1 MKPVHLTRRTFVIS
15 SLAASAQLV
24 AFGQPSSKPRVGCQT
39 NGWVVPGDSFEG
51 LLSVL
56 KQAKITGYDGFEC
69 NVRFVRSEFP
79 NAGEA
84 RKKINDTGMFFIG
97 VHSSYSDDIK
107 PDFDKVA
114 RGAARMGAH
123 HVVMSDKGL
132 APDGKFTPEA
142 LHAKVAQLEAVGK
155 VCNDNGIRLAYH
167 NHRDEFAN
175 GNAEINGLAAN
186 SNPELLHFL
195 IDAGHA
201 YQGGGDPAAFMRQ
214 YSQRGV
220 GCHLKTFA
228 ADNVTQ
234 VPLGQGRFG
243 FEALAAAVRE
253 TRWTGWL
260 MDEEGG
266 GAKIGGPG
274 AVAADREYL
283 RKIFG
288 V

>member
-1 MKPVHLTRRTFVIS
+1 MKQVHLTRRTFVIS
-15 SLAASAQLV
+15 SLAASAQFV
-24 AFGQPSSKPRVGCQT
+24 AFAQPSSKPRIGCQT
-39 NGWVVPGDSFEG
+39 NGWVVPGNSFEG

-56 KQAKITGYDGFEC
+56 KQARATGYDGFEC

-79 NAGEA
+79 NAAEA
-84 RKKINDTGMFFIG
+84 RKRINDTGMFFIG
-97 VHSSYSDDIK
+97 IHTNFSDDIK
-107 PDFDKVA
+107 PDFAEVA
-114 RGAARMGAH
+114 RGAGQMGAH

-132 APDGKFTPEA
+132 SPDGKFTPEA
-142 LHAKVAQLEAVGK
+142 LHAKVAQLEAIGK
-155 VCNDNGIRLAYH
+155 VCNVNGMRLAYH

-175 GNAEINGLAAN
+175 GNAEINSLAAN

-201 YQGGGDPAAFMRQ
+201 YQGGGDPAAFMLQ
-214 YSQRGV
+214 YSQRVV
-220 GCHLKTFA
+220 GCHVKTFA
-228 ADNVTQ
+228 QDNITQ

-243 FEALAAAVRE
+243 FEDLAAAVRK
-253 TRWTGWL
+253 THWTGWL

-266 GAKIGGPG
+266 GTKIGDTG
-274 AVAADREYL
+274 AVATDREYF